1 MVEKIYASK
10 PIQDYIIKEM
20 QLSKNGG
27 QWGLIDPKCIFPGA
41 ISNFSKQSKIQER
54 LPKYRAV
61 VKNKTDSTILIKAE
75 GPTKAISEK
84 EAMKICIGKSIQST
98 FKEGCYL
105 HYVGKLGNF

>member
-27 QWGLIDPKCIFPGA
+27 QWGLIDPKCIYPGA

-75 GPTKAISEK
+75 GPTKEIAEK

>member
-27 QWGLIDPKCIFPGA
+27 QWGLIDPKCIYPGA

-75 GPTKAISEK
+75 GPTKETAEK
-84 EAMKICIGKSIQST
+84 EAMKICIGKSVQSS
-98 FKEGCYL
+98 FKDACYV
-105 HYVGKLGNF
+105 HYSGEIPRY